1 MSGRLVC
8 RRRRGGHETECVV
21 EGGRF
26 GAGRGCRHCCGV
38 RPGVVG
44 GSVVTAAMG
53 ARVLG
58 QRHQLKGAID
68 LLVLALLATHA
79 DPVGDVSITWDEL
92 ADLAHVSRTTVFR
105 VLTRL
110 EEGGFIRR
118 SEWRTSKKGA
128 SAYRLSS
135 ELASSSEGDVNHW
148 GFKMKLSNRN
158 PSPARVNRVTT
169 RSGGRVVEDALSP
182 EGGRQLVRAAMDE
195 GWSGPAS
202 ELLGR
207 VAAFEARA
215 RLGWVARRRRAMGF
229 DEAIE
234 DLASRVWEAVREH
247 ADEIVE
253 ADSPWGLVTTIVV
266 KRVARDDQ
274 TALAETAVDEVPER
288 PAPLDYDHGVGVVL
302 LEELLTFS
310 WGGPHQ
316 VLVHK
321 LVDYGLFKGLAW
333 RGTRRLLEIA
343 AGCSAAERITRAR
356 ADADLASMGISPAAA
371 GAWMSLIVGTRRG
384 GPSSSFVLRIA
395 AGGAG
400 LTEDEARRFG
410 VVAKE
415 LEPVKRRS

>member
-1 MSGRLVC
+1 
-8 RRRRGGHETECVV
+8 
-21 EGGRF
+21 
-26 GAGRGCRHCCGV
+26 
-38 RPGVVG
+38 
-44 GSVVTAAMG
+44 
-53 ARVLG
+53 
-58 QRHQLKGAID
+58 
-68 LLVLALLATHA
+68 
-79 DPVGDVSITWDEL
+79 
-92 ADLAHVSRTTVFR
+92 
-105 VLTRL
+105 
-110 EEGGFIRR
+110 
-118 SEWRTSKKGA
+118 
-128 SAYRLSS
+128 
-135 ELASSSEGDVNHW
+135 
-148 GFKMKLSNRN
+148 
-158 PSPARVNRVTT
+158 
-169 RSGGRVVEDALSP
+169 
-182 EGGRQLVRAAMDE
+182 MDE

-215 RLGWVARRRRAMGF
+215 RLGWVARRRRSMGF

-274 TALAETAVDEVPER
+274 TAVAETAVDEVPER

-302 LEELLTFS
+302 LEELLTSS

-400 LTEDEARRFG
+400 VTEDEARRFG